1 MDLLE
6 VPLPPRER
14 RFADTSLAREVGLGS
29 AWLNDRHW
37 LEADHFQ
44 NRFLVVK
51 AVSSCSSMAVRLR
64 HFLWA

>member
-14 RFADTSLAREVGLGS
+14 RFADTPLASVVGLGS

-37 LEADHFQ
+37 LEADRFQ

-51 AVSSCSSMAVRLR
+51 AVSSCGSMAVRPR
-64 HFLWA
+64 HFLGA